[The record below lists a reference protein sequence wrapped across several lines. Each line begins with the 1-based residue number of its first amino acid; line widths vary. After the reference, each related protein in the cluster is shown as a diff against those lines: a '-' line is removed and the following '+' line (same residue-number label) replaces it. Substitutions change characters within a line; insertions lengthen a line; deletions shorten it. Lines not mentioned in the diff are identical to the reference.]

1 MRRRYYLLPA
11 EREEVRQAVN
21 LYLLARS
28 DALEAKN
35 DLLKYGATGMVFV
48 QGLGHALTFGSENA
62 AVSVAGLRRPFLNDE
77 LQSWVAL
84 PDMRTAK
91 GRVIQGALLTVADQV
106 EIWRWSLERA
116 LGVYGL
122 VMSGFPQAFHYCVA
136 RPLSDGRVIISTPSE
151 ENRPGVTR
159 NFEAPV
165 IPDWAIEISEK
176 EYQRLYALPIL
187 VCSQENSLPAS

>member
-35 DLLKYGATGMVFV
+35 DLLQYGATGMVFV
-48 QGLGHALTFGSENA
+48 QGMGHGLTFGSEKA
-62 AVSVAGLRRPFLNDE
+62 AVSVAGLRRAFLSDA

-91 GRVIQGALLTVADQV
+91 GRVIQETLLTVADLV

-136 RPLSDGRVIISTPSE
+136 KPLSDGRIIISTPAE
-151 ENRPGVTR
+151 KNRPDVSR
-159 NFEAPV
+159 NFEEPV

-176 EYQRLYALPIL
+176 EYQGLYALPIL
-187 VCSQENSLPAS
+187 GDQENSLPAS